1 MLEYAKVILPKVS
14 FSKDLFMKELKKCI
28 NWVEKDQ
35 IRELYVWCNQNFKD
49 IYTDVLAIA
58 FAGLIVLK

>member
-35 IRELYVWCNQNFKD
+35 IHELYVWCFENFND
-49 IYTDVLAIA
+49 LYPDVLSKA
-58 FAGLIVLK
+58 FAGIGA